1 MDKLD
6 ISTDNYRSSQYKIGA
21 NFYTVKI
28 YYLKRLIFNK
38 LKKLQSGEYYE
49 KK

>member
-1 MDKLD
+1 MNKLD
-6 ISTDNYRSSQYKIGA
+6 ISTDNYRSNRKYKIGA

-38 LKKLQSGEYYE
+38 LKKIA
-49 KK
+49 KW